1 MFTSY
6 RHFVLAGE
14 RDVRMA
20 TLSEEAA
27 RLLDFN
33 QKLDITLLDNIV
45 GAMYSG
51 IGDQVSE
58 NIILSL

>member
-1 MFTSY
+1 M
-6 RHFVLAGE
+6 LAGE

-51 IGDQVSE
+51 IGDQVSV